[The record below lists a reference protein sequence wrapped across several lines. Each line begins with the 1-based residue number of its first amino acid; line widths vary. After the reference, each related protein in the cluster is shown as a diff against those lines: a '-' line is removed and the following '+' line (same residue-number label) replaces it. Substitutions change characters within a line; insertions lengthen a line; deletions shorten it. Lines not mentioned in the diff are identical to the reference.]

1 LDCAKPLVQ
10 AVARSASGNV
20 RPSPGRAREQTIC
33 PAQLRQLQTQA
44 PRRRQS
50 CRCCR
55 RARSRAPQ
63 DPSRLRRRGS
73 RRSSTTAGPRNS
85 MPPAKSSRAPNQ
97 AMMLLAVLPS
107 TPSQAVS
114 RPGATTST
122 NSKAEADFPVVHSD
136 CRLSFSQWP
145 SPAGTDLFP
154 AARLSIL
161 CSGGF
166 GAKAAVER

>member
-1 LDCAKPLVQ
+1 MDCAKPLVQ

-33 PAQLRQLQTQA
+33 PAQLRRYKPKRPGDGSPA
-44 PRRRQS
+44 GAAAEREAERPRS
-50 CRCCR
+50 I
-55 RARSRAPQ
+55 
-63 DPSRLRRRGS
+63 PSPKTGS